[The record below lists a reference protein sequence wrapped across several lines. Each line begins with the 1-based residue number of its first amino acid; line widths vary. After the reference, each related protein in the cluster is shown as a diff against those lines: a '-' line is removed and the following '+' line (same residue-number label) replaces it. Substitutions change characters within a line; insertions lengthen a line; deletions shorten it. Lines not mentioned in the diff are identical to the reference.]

1 MLKPTRLRISI
12 LLVLTLACGVF
23 GDPSSAS
30 AQRRANWPD
39 AEQEIAGSGPVE
51 SENVVAAD
59 SEATTY
65 TNLFNVVKKGGL
77 FMIPIFACSFI
88 LMVFVFERAI
98 SLRRARVIP
107 GPFVKKLFHQ
117 LREGKLDRDQALELC
132 QENPSTVSDV
142 LSVAIRK
149 WGRPAVEMEQA
160 IMDAGE
166 RAANVLRRY
175 IRLFNAISTIGPLL
189 GLLGTVF
196 GMIHMFNEL
205 SVAGTV
211 GRTELFA
218 GGISEALLT
227 TASGLSVAI
236 PALCFYLIFLARVD
250 RLLMDIDAAGQELI
264 GIISSEA
271 LQEDRQSKLRTKAR
285 PPTAA

>member
-1 MLKPTRLRISI
+1 
-12 LLVLTLACGVF
+12 
-23 GDPSSAS
+23 
-30 AQRRANWPD
+30 
-39 AEQEIAGSGPVE
+39 
-51 SENVVAAD
+51 
-59 SEATTY
+59 
-65 TNLFNVVKKGGL
+65 LFNVVKKGGL

-88 LMVFVFERAI
+88 LLVFVFERAI

-117 LREGKLDRDQALELC
+117 MREGKLDRDQALDLC
-132 QENPSTVSDV
+132 QENPCTVSEV
-142 LSVAIRK
+142 LAVAIRK

-166 RAANVLRRY
+166 RAANGLRRY
-175 IRLFNAISTIGPLL
+175 LRLFNAISTISPLL

-205 SVAGTV
+205 SVSGTV

-236 PALCFYLIFLARVD
+236 PALCFYLIFLSRVD
-250 RLLMDIDAAGQELI
+250 RLLIDIDAAGQELI

-271 LQEDRQSKLRTKAR
+271 LQEDRQAKLRPKAR
-285 PPTAA
+285 ATTAA

>member
-1 MLKPTRLRISI
+1 MLKSI
-12 LLVLTLACGVF
+12 CTPFAVSLFLATLCAACI
-23 GDPSSAS
+23 PQSAS
-30 AQRRANWPD
+30 AAPGRDNWSQGEQD
-39 AEQEIAGSGPVE
+39 NAASESTQSEELVAEP
-51 SENVVAAD
+51 
-59 SEATTY
+59 EAMSY
-65 TNLFNVVKKGGL
+65 TNLFNVVKKGGV

-117 LREGKLDRDQALELC
+117 MREGKLDRDQALDLC
-132 QENPSTVSDV
+132 QENPCAVSEV
-142 LSVAIRK
+142 LTVAIRK

-166 RAANVLRRY
+166 RAANGLRRY
-175 IRLFNAISTIGPLL
+175 LRLFNAISTISPLL

-205 SVAGTV
+205 SVSGTV

-271 LQEDRQSKLRTKAR
+271 LQEDRQSKLRPKAR
-285 PPTAA
+285 ATTAA